1 MRNLLHSIHTRLGD
15 FWWYSILIF
24 IACRSGDAVQAFIG
38 LWLVPHYVPQGEL
51 GAALPLLQI
60 GNAFG
65 LPLSIL
71 IIPFSRWLT
80 LYAVRGEYGKVKR
93 MLSLAFR
100 SVFFAFA
107 IAVIAAHFIL
117 PHFFN
122 RMRIAEGSLGILII
136 CTGLIG
142 PFSGVFGNAL
152 QGLKRFRTMAFV
164 NAIGAPVRLVV
175 MLVTMPF
182 RALAG
187 YMLGQL
193 AAPAMSIFV
202 SILSL
207 RKALGKEVR
216 TVPLGREDVKA
227 MVRYTLPVAL
237 NLLVATVMGTWQAL
251 LIRQRLPEVE
261 SAGFYVISRL
271 AEVAAYAGM
280 SLSVVVFPFAAEARE
295 KGENGNGLLWRL
307 LGGTLL
313 PGLVVAV
320 LFACFGRQILSIVP
334 LWRDYVAYGPL
345 LALFTLR
352 LAICTTYSVF
362 STYEIAAGR
371 FAFLW
376 YWIPFAFLET
386 GVLVVLTG
394 YGAFQG
400 ILPPGVLDW
409 MASVGAARLDFFV
422 WWLFGCSMAQ
432 MFVVVCHV
440 LLRSRLGSCRGEAG
454 CR

>member
-1 MRNLLHSIHTRLGD
+1 MRSFFHKIHERCGD
-15 FWWYSILIF
+15 FWWYSFLIF
-24 IACRSGDAVQAFIG
+24 LACRSGDAIQAFIG
-38 LWLVPHYVPQGEL
+38 LWLVPHYVPQNEL

-60 GNAFG
+60 GGAFG

-80 LYAVRGEYGKVKR
+80 LYVVRGEYGKVKR

-100 SVFFAFA
+100 SVFIAFV
-107 IAVIAAHFIL
+107 IAVLAAHFIL
-117 PHFFN
+117 PLFFD

-136 CTGLIG
+136 CTGLVG
-142 PFSGVFGNAL
+142 PFSSVFSTAL
-152 QGLKRFRTMAFV
+152 QGLKKFKMIALF

-175 MLVTMPF
+175 MLVAMPF

-193 AAPAMSIFV
+193 SAPAVSIFFFFF
-202 SILSL
+202 SL
-207 RKALGKEVR
+207 RKTLGKNVHAI
-216 TVPLGREDVKA
+216 PLGREDVKA

-261 SAGFYVISRL
+261 SAGFYIISRL

-280 SLSVVVFPFAAEARE
+280 SLSVVVFPLAAEARE

-320 LFACFGRQILSIVP
+320 LFVCCGRHLLSAVP

-352 LAICTTYSVF
+352 LAICTTYGVF

-376 YWIPFAFLET
+376 YWIPFAFIET

-394 YGAFQG
+394 SGAFHG
-400 ILPPGVLDW
+400 ILPSGIVDW

-422 WWLFGCSMAQ
+422 WWLFGCSTAQ
-432 MFVVVCHV
+432 MLVVVCHV
-440 LLRSRLGSCRGEAG
+440 LLRFRRDQCGEG
-454 CR
+454 

>member
-1 MRNLLHSIHTRLGD
+1 MRSLLHRIHERCGD
-15 FWWYSILIF
+15 FWWYSFLIF
-24 IACRSGDAVQAFIG
+24 LACRSGDAIQAFIG
-38 LWLVPHYVPQGEL
+38 LWLVPHYVPQNEL

-60 GNAFG
+60 GGAFG

-100 SVFFAFA
+100 SVFIAFV
-107 IAVIAAHFIL
+107 IAVLAAHFIL
-117 PHFFN
+117 PHLFD

-136 CTGLIG
+136 CAGLIV

-152 QGLKRFRTMAFV
+152 QGLKRFKMIALF
-164 NAIGAPVRLVV
+164 NAMGAPVRLVV

-193 AAPAMSIFV
+193 AAPAVNILISIF
-202 SILSL
+202 SL
-207 RKALGKEVR
+207 RKPLGREIPV
-216 TVPLGREDVKA
+216 TPLGREDVKA
-227 MVRYTLPVAL
+227 MVRYTLPVAF

-261 SAGFYVISRL
+261 SAGFYIISRL
-271 AEVAAYAGM
+271 AEIATYAGM
-280 SLSVVVFPFAAEARE
+280 SLSVVVFPLAAEARE

-320 LFACFGRQILSIVP
+320 LFACCGRQILSAVP
-334 LWRDYVAYGPL
+334 LWRDYVTYGSL
-345 LALFTLR
+345 LALYTLR
-352 LAICTTYSVF
+352 LAICTTYGVF

-371 FAFLW
+371 FTFLW
-376 YWIPFAFLET
+376 YWIPFAFIET
-386 GVLVVLTG
+386 GVLVILTG
-394 YGAFQG
+394 SSAFHG
-400 ILPPGVLDW
+400 ILPSGFVDW

-422 WWLFGCSMAQ
+422 WWLLGCSMVQ
-432 MFVVVCHV
+432 MLVVVCHV
-440 LLRSRLGSCRGEAG
+440 LLRSNRQRLLV
-454 CR
+454 

>member
-1 MRNLLHSIHTRLGD
+1 MRNFFHRIHERCGD
-15 FWWYSILIF
+15 FWWYSFLIF
-24 IACRSGDAVQAFIG
+24 LACRSGDAIQAFIG
-38 LWLVPHYVPQGEL
+38 LWLVPHYVPQNEL

-60 GNAFG
+60 GGAFG

-100 SVFFAFA
+100 SVFFAFV
-107 IAVIAAHFIL
+107 IAVLAAHFIL
-117 PHFFN
+117 PHFFE

-136 CTGLIG
+136 CTGLVG
-142 PFSGVFGNAL
+142 PFNSVFGSAL
-152 QGLKRFRTMAFV
+152 QGLKQFKEIAFIHAV
-164 NAIGAPVRLVV
+164 SAPVRLVV

-187 YMLGQL
+187 YMLGQM
-193 AAPAMSIFV
+193 AAPAVTIAVSIF
-202 SILSL
+202 SL
-207 RKALGKEVR
+207 RKPLGREIPV
-216 TVPLGREDVKA
+216 TPLGREDVKA
-227 MVRYTLPVAL
+227 MMRYTLPVAL

-261 SAGFYVISRL
+261 SAGFYIISRL

-280 SLSVVVFPFAAEARE
+280 SLSVVVFPLAAEARE

-307 LGGTLL
+307 MGGTLL
-313 PGLVVAV
+313 LGLVVAL
-320 LFACFGRQILSIVP
+320 LFACCGRLILCAVP

-345 LALFTLR
+345 LALYTLR
-352 LAICTTYSVF
+352 LAICTTCGVF

-376 YWIPFAFLET
+376 YCIPFAFIET
-386 GVLVVLTG
+386 GILVALTG
-394 YGAFQG
+394 FGAFQD
-400 ILPPGVLDW
+400 ILPSSLVEW
-409 MASVGAARLDFFV
+409 MASLGAARLDFFV
-422 WWLFGCSMAQ
+422 RWLFGCSIVLML
-432 MFVVVCHV
+432 VVVCHV
-440 LLRSRLGSCRGEAG
+440 LLRFRRGQSRGGRCR
-454 CR
+454 

>member
-1 MRNLLHSIHTRLGD
+1 MRDFLHRIHERCGD
-15 FWWYSILIF
+15 FWWYSFLIF
-24 IACRSGDAVQAFIG
+24 LACRSGDAIQAFIG
-38 LWLVPHYVPQGEL
+38 LWLVPHYVPQNEL

-60 GNAFG
+60 GGAFG

-80 LYAVRGEYGKVKR
+80 LYAARGEYGKVKR
-93 MLSLAFR
+93 LLSLAFR
-100 SVFFAFA
+100 SVFIAFV
-107 IAVIAAHFIL
+107 IAVLAAHFIL
-117 PHFFN
+117 PHFFDQ
-122 RMRIAEGSLGILII
+122 MRIAEGSLGILII

-142 PFSGVFGNAL
+142 PFNSVFGSAL
-152 QGLKRFRTMAFV
+152 QGLKQFKALAFV
-164 NAIGAPVRLVV
+164 HVVSAPVRLVV
-175 MLVTMPF
+175 MLVAMPF

-193 AAPAMSIFV
+193 AAPAVNIVISLF
-202 SILSL
+202 SL
-207 RKALGKEVR
+207 RKPLGREIPV
-216 TVPLGREDVKA
+216 TPIGREDVKA
-227 MVRYTLPVAL
+227 MVRYALPVAF

-261 SAGFYVISRL
+261 SAGFYIISRL

-280 SLSVVVFPFAAEARE
+280 SLAVVVFPLAAEVRE
-295 KGENGNGLLWRL
+295 KGENGNGLLSRL
-307 LGGTLL
+307 MGGTLL
-313 PGLVVAV
+313 PGLAVAV
-320 LFACFGRQILSIVP
+320 LFACFGRQILAAVP
-334 LWRDYVAYGPL
+334 LWRDYVTYGPL
-345 LALFTLR
+345 LALYTLR
-352 LAICTTYSVF
+352 LAVCTTYGVF

-386 GVLVVLTG
+386 GVLVALTG
-394 YGAFQG
+394 SGAFHG
-400 ILPPGVLDW
+400 ILPSGLVDW

-422 WWLFGCSMAQ
+422 WWLFGCSLSQ

-454 CR
+454 